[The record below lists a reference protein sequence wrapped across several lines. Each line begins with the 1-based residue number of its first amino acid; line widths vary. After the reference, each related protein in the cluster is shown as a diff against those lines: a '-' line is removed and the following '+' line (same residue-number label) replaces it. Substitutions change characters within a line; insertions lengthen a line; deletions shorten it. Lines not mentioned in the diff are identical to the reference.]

1 MPIMDGYT
9 ASKEIRKFNT
19 VTPIMA
25 LSASV
30 FMEVKSKII
39 ESGMNGFIFKPFEPE
54 DLLDKIEDAMQTKI
68 PANAVAN

>member
-1 MPIMDGYT
+1 
-9 ASKEIRKFNT
+9 
-19 VTPIMA
+19 MA

-68 PANAVAN
+68 PANVVAN